1 MIFVR
6 SLGARSKAL
15 PFFHEFTG
23 CDTVSAFVG
32 KGEKTA
38 WQACNVLEN
47 AKEVFHCFSSPCDN
61 LTQSEIGVLKE
72 FVVIMYDRS
81 SSTIKVND
89 ARLDLFVRKQ
99 RPYNG
104 IPPSRAALV
113 DQIKRYVL
121 QAGHTWGQL
130 LCISRK
136 LYHHL
141 PDGVGKKIAEFGP
154 TLDIIGANNSI
165 MSRTTLMWL

>member
-1 MIFVR
+1 MTSGKGKALRWIQIHDIVR
-6 SLGARSKAL
+6 SLSPRSEAL
-15 PFFHEFTG
+15 PFFHTFTG

-38 WQACNVLEN
+38 WQAWNVFEN

-61 LTQSEIGVLKE
+61 LTQSEIGLLKE
-72 FVVIMYDRS
+72 CVVIMYDRS

-89 ARLDLFVRKQ
+89 ARLDLFVPKQ

-113 DQIKRYVL
+113 DHIKRYVL
-121 QAGHTWGQL
+121 QAGHTWGS
-130 LCISRK
+130 C
-136 LYHHL
+136 Y
-141 PDGVGKKIAEFGP
+141 A
-154 TLDIIGANNSI
+154 
-165 MSRTTLMWL
+165 

>member
-1 MIFVR
+1 MWLRFGDLNVDHLWMTSGKGKALRWIQIHDIVR
-6 SLGARSKAL
+6 SLSPRSEAL
-15 PFFHEFTG
+15 PFFHTFTG

-38 WQACNVLEN
+38 WQAWNVFEN

-61 LTQSEIGVLKE
+61 LTQSEIGLLKE
-72 FVVIMYDRS
+72 CVVIMYDRS

-89 ARLDLFVRKQ
+89 ARLDLFVPKQ

-113 DQIKRYVL
+113 DHIKRYVL
-121 QAGHTWGQL
+121 QAGHTWGS
-130 LCISRK
+130 C
-136 LYHHL
+136 Y
-141 PDGVGKKIAEFGP
+141 A
-154 TLDIIGANNSI
+154 
-165 MSRTTLMWL
+165 

>member
-1 MIFVR
+1 M
-6 SLGARSKAL
+6 
-15 PFFHEFTG
+15 
-23 CDTVSAFVG
+23 
-32 KGEKTA
+32 
-38 WQACNVLEN
+38 LEN

-113 DQIKRYVL
+113 EHIKRPVL
-121 QAGHTWGQL
+121 LAGHTWVSRYVSLQL
-130 LCISRK
+130 LPSPSRWGLEKASGVWVQHWTSLAPIAASCQELLKCGCRISCSGNCKCFRSV
-136 LYHHL
+136 L
-141 PDGVGKKIAEFGP
+141 PCTALCSCNCSEFRP
-154 TLDIIGANNSI
+154 FASY
-165 MSRTTLMWL
+165 

>member
-1 MIFVR
+1 MWITFGKGKALRWIPIHDIVR
-6 SLGARSKAL
+6 SLSPRSQAL
-15 PFFHEFTG
+15 PFLHAFTG

-32 KGEKTA
+32 KGGKTA
-38 WQACNVLEN
+38 WQAWNVLEN

-61 LTQSEIGVLKE
+61 LTQSEIGVL
-72 FVVIMYDRS
+72 F
-81 SSTIKVND
+81 
-89 ARLDLFVRKQ
+89 ARIQ

-113 DQIKRYVL
+113 DHIKRYVL

-130 LCISRK
+130 LCISRN

-141 PDGVGKKIAEFGP
+141 PGGVGKKIAEFGP

-165 MSRTTLMWL
+165 MSRTT